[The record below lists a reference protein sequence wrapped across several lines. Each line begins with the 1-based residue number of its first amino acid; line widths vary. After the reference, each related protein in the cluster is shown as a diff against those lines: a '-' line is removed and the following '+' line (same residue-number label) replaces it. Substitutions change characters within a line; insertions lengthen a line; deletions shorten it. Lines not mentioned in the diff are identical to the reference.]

1 MLIDAGDKD
10 GKWENLENEES
21 IEEPTCLPAE
31 ARRKCTSAVGA
42 TLDQNWM
49 HHCPANYPWEC
60 APPRQQV
67 LSMVCKFY
75 MSDGHESICLTERL
89 ILHMTLCM
97 FGVLVALKSQK
108 KRIPDLAL
116 ILGQGRGNEGSFMAF
131 GKLLLGNASAMKE
144 PPTTDIQVTRSF
156 KKHI

>member
-89 ILHMTLCM
+89 ILHMTLSPAHFNASPSLMLQEQETVCTRTVEK
-97 FGVLVALKSQK
+97 FS
-108 KRIPDLAL
+108 KRIHRPMYAP
-116 ILGQGRGNEGSFMAF
+116 QPS
-131 GKLLLGNASAMKE
+131 ASAQL
-144 PPTTDIQVTRSF
+144 IS
-156 KKHI
+156 